1 MTETEVDGLPAAPGG
16 GRRRLAGATAGMAI
30 GTTLSRLTGL
40 ASVFALTVALGGG
53 GFADAYNLAN
63 TTPNIV
69 TDIVIGGVLSAT
81 FVPVFVG
88 RLTTRRADEAWE
100 AISAVV
106 TVTVVVLLA
115 ATVAFFILTPQ
126 IIDLYTVTN
135 HNRDVADQRQVAVFF
150 LRWFVPQLT
159 CYGLIALFT
168 ALLNTRGKFAAPM
181 FVPIANNLV
190 VIVVLLWF
198 HALVPHPSLAALD
211 AHHTG
216 LVLLGFGTTLG
227 VLVQAV
233 LLIPSLLRA
242 NLHVRFLWR
251 PAHEAMRTITRLA
264 GWTFGWVVAN
274 QVALVVVLALADGVK
289 VPGAVSAYTYAYRFF
304 QLPYGIVAVS
314 VMSVVTPSLSARW
327 ARGDLAAFQHRMAFG
342 LRGILA
348 IIIPSAVGMVL
359 LAQPLVTLLLRH
371 GAETTYEAGAAG
383 TALAMFALGLP
394 GFCTFLYMV
403 RVLQAMQDTKTAFR
417 LYLVENGL
425 NIIFGVALVGPLGVR
440 GLALSLSIAY
450 SLAALLALWVIRQRV
465 GGLGGPELTTPVKR
479 VLAASAVMAVATV
492 LALNVSAAPS
502 GFGLLARVVLAVVVG
517 LGAYVATAAVLA
529 QRSERRTTEGRP
541 LPAGRGA
548 VPPGAGGPTEGPVT
562 PTGGS
567 FHGRLDDHAADEPS
581 ANLGPVVEQPKQPG
595 GEEKPMARIRVVT
608 DSACDLSAELAA
620 ARNLT
625 VVPLSIRF
633 GSEEFVDGS
642 TLTTGEFWSRC
653 AASSVLPETA
663 APSPGAFQEAFLAA
677 QADGYDGV
685 LCINLSSEVSATY
698 QAAAAAAKA
707 VSDQI
712 PVRTIDS
719 RSLTMGLGLMVLD
732 AAERA
737 GAGATLDELVERVEE
752 LIPRTQVFGVLDTL
766 EHLEKGGRIGGARAL
781 LGSLLSIKPVVSLV
795 DGKVEEES
803 KQRTRSRSL
812 RYLADKAVGSP
823 PISRLAVCNGAAAD
837 IDVFVAMLKDVPTEH
852 PLVVVDLGPVVGTH
866 TGPGTIGM
874 CIITVD

>member
-1 MTETEVDGLPAAPGG
+1 
-16 GRRRLAGATAGMAI
+16 
-30 GTTLSRLTGL
+30 
-40 ASVFALTVALGGG
+40 
-53 GFADAYNLAN
+53 
-63 TTPNIV
+63 
-69 TDIVIGGVLSAT
+69 
-81 FVPVFVG
+81 
-88 RLTTRRADEAWE
+88 
-100 AISAVV
+100 
-106 TVTVVVLLA
+106 
-115 ATVAFFILTPQ
+115 
-126 IIDLYTVTN
+126 
-135 HNRDVADQRQVAVFF
+135 
-150 LRWFVPQLT
+150 
-159 CYGLIALFT
+159 
-168 ALLNTRGKFAAPM
+168 M

-227 VLVQAV
+227 VLIQAL

-242 NLHVRFLWR
+242 NLHIRFLWR

-289 VPGAVSAYTYAYRFF
+289 TPGAVSAYTYAYRFF
-304 QLPYGIVAVS
+304 QLPYGVVAVS
-314 VMSVVTPSLSARW
+314 VMSAVTPSLAARW
-327 ARGDLAAFQHRMAFG
+327 ARGDLEAFRHRVAFG

-359 LAQPLVTLLLRH
+359 LAHPLIILVLSH
-371 GAETTYEAGAAG
+371 GAETGSEADAAA

-403 RVLQAMQDTKTAFR
+403 RVLQAMQDTRTAFR

-425 NIIFGVALVGPLGVR
+425 NVVFGVALVGPLGVR

-450 SLAALLALWVIRQRV
+450 SLAALVALGVIRQRI
-465 GGLGGPELTTPVKR
+465 GGLGGPDLTTPVKR
-479 VLAASAVMAVATV
+479 VLAASTVMAVATV
-492 LALNVSAAPS
+492 LALNVSGAPS

-517 LGAYVATAAVLA
+517 AVAYVATAALLA
-529 QRSERRTTEGRP
+529 QRSEQRSSRRP
-541 LPAGRGA
+541 LEPRRVSSTGGGA
-548 VPPGAGGPTEGPVT
+548 VLPDPPGPPEGPEAG
-562 PTGGS
+562 TGGS
-567 FHGRLDDHAADEPS
+567 FHGRLDDHAGGEPS
-581 ANLGPVVEQPKQPG
+581 ANLRPVADEPG

-620 ARNLT
+620 ERGLT

-642 TLTTGEFWSRC
+642 TLTTDEFWSRC
-653 AASSVLPETA
+653 AASEVLPETS

-677 QADGYDGV
+677 AADGYDGV

-698 QAAAAAAKA
+698 QSAAAAAKA
-707 VSDQI
+707 VSDRI
-712 PVRTIDS
+712 PVRTVDS
-719 RSLTMGLGLMVLD
+719 RSLTMGLGLIVLD
-732 AAERA
+732 AAENA
-737 GAGATLDELVERVEE
+737 ASGASLDELVDRVEQ

-812 RYLADKAVGSP
+812 RYLADKAVNSP
-823 PISRLAVCNGAAAD
+823 PISRLAVCDGAAG
-837 IDVFVAMLKDVPTEH
+837 DVDQFVAMVSDVPSDH

-866 TGPGTIGM
+866 TGPGTIGL
-874 CIITVD
+874 CIITAD